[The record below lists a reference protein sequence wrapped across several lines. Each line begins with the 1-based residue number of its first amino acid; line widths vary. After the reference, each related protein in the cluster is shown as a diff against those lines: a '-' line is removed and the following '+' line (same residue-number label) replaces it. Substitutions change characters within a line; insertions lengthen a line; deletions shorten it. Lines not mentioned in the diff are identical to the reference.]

1 VYKYI
6 DVRSP
11 KSRFWYVQVFAL
23 IIAVGVVVI
32 WLLTKEQ
39 TVPSAFLVPHQISVQ
54 KNLQKVIGM
63 GKITPYKQRF
73 IAAPDNGQIVELFV
87 RQGQEVQRGTPILRI
102 ENLSL
107 EQEEKIAGFELSDIK
122 SDVELKKSELG
133 IARYQ
138 LESNLSNAQTELE
151 SQKLSL
157 SANELLVTSGIVS
170 KIKVTQEKMS
180 VKQAALEVESR
191 NNQLALFEKSYLQ
204 QIKALDLKVQSRV
217 EKQQYFARRLE
228 ALTINSDITGSIRN
242 LSLSAGESVV
252 QGQNLAELIETKN
265 LVADVQIPQYSV
277 SYVSIGDISQIITP
291 NGILSAKVEYIDSV
305 IRNGGARVFVTL
317 DKPVPSWLKIDQSVE
332 VTIETNIEQMVATLD
347 KPEQF
352 DEYDNWTVYR
362 ILDKGNIVKTDIS
375 LIINPENTLTLNP
388 SISDDETVFLFP
400 TQYANHK
407 SYPIPEKSFNE

>member
-1 VYKYI
+1 MYKYI

-73 IAAPDNGQIVELFV
+73 VAAPDNGQIVELFV

-265 LVADVQIPQYSV
+265 LVAEVQIPQYSV

>member
-1 VYKYI
+1 MYKYI

>member
-63 GKITPYKQRF
+63 GKITPCKQRF

-138 LESNLSNAQTELE
+138 LESNLSNAQTELD

-242 LSLSAGESVV
+242 LALSAGESVV

-265 LVADVQIPQYSV
+265 LVAEVQIPQYSV
-277 SYVSIGDISQIITP
+277 SYVSIGDTSQIITP

-332 VTIETNIEQMVATLD
+332 VTIETNIEQMEATLD

-407 SYPIPEKSFNE
+407 SYPIPEKKFNE